1 MNTEAATIVVDGL
14 GCQTIENWYGNLH
27 LTIDGTPVI
36 VGVEYDS
43 RIGWRVDFARFTDS
57 GGSSVYDGMD
67 LTFERDLGWQ
77 GIPSPEQRKLLVQVF
92 DLTSDDLERMTA
104 EAGRLDLEVQ

>member
-1 MNTEAATIVVDGL
+1 MNTEATTVVVDGL
-14 GCQTIENWYGNLH
+14 GCQSIESWYGNLH
-27 LTIDGTPVI
+27 LTIGGTPVI

-43 RIGWRVDFARFTDS
+43 NIGYRVDFARFIDS

-92 DLTSDDLERMTA
+92 DLTGDDLERMTA
-104 EAGRLDLEVQ
+104 EAGRPNLEVQ